1 MRAMLRQI
9 HFSKRILR
17 FLIAALFLSGLYVQ
31 ESKSGVVFACV
42 HSEEE
47 CSVINAA
54 QESVANTDVCCG
66 DMLDMRSGEYGV
78 HQEQRTVSKASFV
91 LGKMPELG
99 RWQIRKVSSIS
110 FLNRSEAACAS
121 LDCDSII
128 RYIHNQDG
136 SKG

>member
-1 MRAMLRQI
+1 MLRQI
-9 HFSKRILR
+9 HFSKRTLR

-31 ESKSGVVFACV
+31 ESKSGVNFACV

-47 CSVINAA
+47 CSVMNAA
-54 QESVANTDVCCG
+54 QGSVTNTDVCCG

-78 HQEQRTVSKASFV
+78 RQGQRTVSKASFV
-91 LGKMPELG
+91 LGKMPEL
-99 RWQIRKVSSIS
+99 RKWQIRKLSSVS
-110 FLNRSEAACAS
+110 FLNRSEAACTIFA
-121 LDCDSII
+121 CDSII